1 MASRLSRALSVF
13 SGRTIQKAAR
23 GTLSDYVIGVS
34 PQWGQPLPA
43 VAAADASGLITPAR
57 MREVALKTQTVAA
70 STNAILDYAAGVRIN
85 LRNIDPSKPVPEEQ
99 VSQVRKLM
107 VHPNPTQS
115 QRQFFLSLLR
125 DMIILGYGAVEI
137 VFDNGDPL
145 TGTPAELWVMDAARL
160 RIDFDE
166 HGTIN
171 GYDMLDARG
180 VPIIRGQNSSS
191 GSAMSALPSGP
202 GIGTTSISPGVAQGP
217 RGLHGWE
224 PEEVIFFSLNPMSE
238 SVYPYS
244 RISQLFSAAI
254 IEDLM
259 MFFISQRF
267 TDSNIPFGVMD
278 LGDVTEQ
285 ELKVA
290 ITNWNAQANE
300 QHHILLTGSKSGSKW
315 IPFGYHLK
323 DLEAVG
329 LLSEVRMKIMGILG
343 VTMNELGESQDIN
356 KSNGYNL
363 SFTFKKRAVEPPLN
377 EVVETFSRRLLWDA
391 FKFTDLEYYYDEI
404 DSRDE
409 LLQAQIDDMYL
420 KQGVDTINDI
430 RNRRGQVSI
439 DGGDMNY
446 VFTGSAWIPVNMIVE
461 MAKTMVQA
469 EQAAQG
475 GGTVTG
481 PEGAET
487 IREKLGQPSQ
497 PGQNKPQGGVHAMRG
512 VTGSKR

>member
-1 MASRLSRALSVF
+1 V
-13 SGRTIQKAAR
+13 QKAAR
-23 GTLSDYVIGVS
+23 GTISGYTLGIS

-43 VAAADASGLITPAR
+43 VAAGDASGLITPAR
-57 MREVALKTQTVAA
+57 MREIVLKTNTVAA
-70 STNAILDYAAGVRIN
+70 STNAILDYAAGVR
-85 LRNIDPSKPVPEEQ
+85 LGVRNVDPAKPVPPEQ
-99 VSQVRKLM
+99 VTTIRKLM
-107 VHPNPTQS
+107 VSPNPSQS
-115 QRQFFLSLLR
+115 QRQFMLALMR
-125 DMIILGYGAVEI
+125 DIITLGFGAVEI
-137 VFDNGDPL
+137 VFDTGDPQ
-145 TGTPAELWVMDAARL
+145 TGVPVELWVMDAARL

-166 HGTIN
+166 HGAIN

-191 GSAMSALPSGP
+191 GSALSAFPSGP
-202 GIGTTSISPGVAQGP
+202 GIGATSLDAGVAGGP

-244 RISQLFSAAI
+244 RITQLFSAAI

-300 QHHILLTGSKSGSKW
+300 SHHILLTGSKSGSKW

-323 DLEAVG
+323 ELEAVG
-329 LLSEVRMKIMGILG
+329 LLAEVRGKIMGILG

-363 SFTFKKRAVEPPLN
+363 SFTFKKRAIEPLLN
-377 EVVETFSRRLLWDA
+377 EIVDTLSRRLLWGA
-391 FKFTDLEYYYDEI
+391 FKYTDAEYYYDEI

-409 LLQAQIDDMYL
+409 LLQAQIDDMYM
-420 KQGVDTINDI
+420 KMGVDTINDV
-430 RNRRGQVSI
+430 RNRRGQVSV
-439 DGGDMNY
+439 DGGDINY

-469 EQAAQG
+469 EQASQG
-475 GGTVTG
+475 GMVTG
-481 PEGAET
+481 PEGADSVRT
-487 IREKLGQPSQ
+487 MLGNKDQ
-497 PGQNKPQGGVHAMRG
+497 PGQNKPEGGVHAMRG
-512 VTGSKR
+512 VTGQKR